1 MDRSA
6 DNSGASLD
14 VMCHDIVGRH
24 HASVFRLL
32 PRVGDELASFSPT
45 PALSEV
51 RMAFAS
57 VADQVRGHLAKEEHL
72 LFPSFV
78 ALATAE
84 REGTR
89 PALPFSTVL
98 HPIRMMEAEH
108 VRIEA
113 ALDRLRSAALAVP
126 EPDSLSPEWHRLVA
140 ELSELDTDLREQ
152 HRTENEILFPW
163 ALELERQ
170 LL

>member
-1 MDRSA
+1 MDRP
-6 DNSGASLD
+6 DDSGRSLD
-14 VMCHDIVGRH
+14 AMCDDIVGRH
-24 HASVFRLL
+24 HASVFRSL
-32 PRVGDELASFSPT
+32 PRLRDELARLSST
-45 PALSEV
+45 PALAEL
-51 RMAFAS
+51 RLAFAS
-57 VADQVRGHLAKEEHL
+57 FADQIRGHLAKEEYL

-113 ALDRLRSAALAVP
+113 ALDRLRAAALAVP
-126 EPDSLSPEWHRLVA
+126 EPDRLSPGWRQLVA
-140 ELSELDTDLREQ
+140 ELCELDTDLREQ
-152 HRTENEILFPW
+152 HRTENEILFPR
-163 ALELERQ
+163 ALELERRP
-170 LL
+170 L

>member
-1 MDRSA
+1 MERPD
-6 DNSGASLD
+6 DSGRPLD
-14 VMCHDIVGRH
+14 AMCHDILGRH
-24 HASVFRLL
+24 HASVSRSL
-32 PRVGDELASFSPT
+32 PRVREELARLSST
-45 PALSEV
+45 PALAAL
-51 RMAFAS
+51 RLAFAS
-57 VADQVRGHLAKEEHL
+57 FADEVRAHLAKEEHL

-108 VRIEA
+108 LRIEA
-113 ALDRLRSAALAVP
+113 ALDHLRSAALAVP
-126 EPDSLSPEWHRLVA
+126 EPDSLSPGWRRLLT
-140 ELSELDTDLREQ
+140 ELSDLDTDLRDQ
-152 HRTENEILFPW
+152 HRAENEILFPR